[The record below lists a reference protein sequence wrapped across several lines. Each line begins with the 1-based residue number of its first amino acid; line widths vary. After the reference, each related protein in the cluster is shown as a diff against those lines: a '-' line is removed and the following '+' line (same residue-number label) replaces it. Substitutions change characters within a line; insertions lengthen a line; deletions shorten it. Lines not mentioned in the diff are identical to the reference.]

1 MMHGTDTKKF
11 NNLQLL
17 KKKNKEKKN
26 TSVNLPKMCKT
37 CMLKTIQY

>member
-1 MMHGTDTKKF
+1 MHGTETKIF
-11 NNLQLL
+11 NDLQLL
-17 KKKNKEKKN
+17 KKKGKKN